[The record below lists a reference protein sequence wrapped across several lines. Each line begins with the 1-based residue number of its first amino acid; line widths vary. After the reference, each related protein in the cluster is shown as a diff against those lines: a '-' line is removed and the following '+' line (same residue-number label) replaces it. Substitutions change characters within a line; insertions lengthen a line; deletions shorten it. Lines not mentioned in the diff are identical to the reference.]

1 MRDRAESKV
10 PWSGVIAAAALLGFL
25 WFFLPVFAGVLNI
38 GNGFAL
44 AVCALIFAGAVLFR
58 PLKRYAVQKKKEK
71 RWKAVSRVIAGLLA
85 IGLLWCLAVTACMV
99 YGAHNPPPQD
109 AVVVVL
115 GSQVKGTQPSL
126 DLMKR
131 IETAA
136 GYLKEHPGIPCVVSG
151 GQGKGEEVSEAS
163 VMKEYLVRLGVE
175 ENRIYLEDT
184 STSTKE
190 NMQYSSLVLEREGF
204 PKKIA
209 VVTDEY
215 HQFRAGILAR
225 KAGMEAYAVPVGT
238 PWYIFSA
245 CYARELLAVTYLFVL
260 GG

>member
-1 MRDRAESKV
+1 MISAF
-10 PWSGVIAAAALLGFL
+10 ALLGFL
-25 WFFLPVFAGVLNI
+25 WFLIPVFAGVLNI
-38 GNGFAL
+38 GNGLVL

-58 PLKRYAVQKKKEK
+58 PLKRYAGKKGKA
-71 RWKAVSRVIAGLLA
+71 RRFTAVSRVLSVLTAL
-85 IGLLWCLAVTACMV
+85 GLLWCLAVTACMV
-99 YGAHNPPPQD
+99 YGAHRTPPQD

-126 DLMKR
+126 DLKKR
-131 IETAA
+131 IEAA
-136 GYLKEHPGIPCVVSG
+136 AEYLKGHPDVPCVVSG
-151 GQGKGEEVSEAS
+151 GQGKGEEVTEAS
-163 VMKEYLVRLGVE
+163 VMREYLVRLGVE

-190 NMQYSSLVLEREGF
+190 NMENSCAVLEREGL

-215 HQFRAGILAR
+215 HQFRAGILAQR
-225 KAGMEAYAVPVGT
+225 AGMEAYAVPANT

-245 CYARELLAVTYLFVL
+245 CYAREILAVTYLFVL